1 MSGTE
6 KKEMPLTAK
15 EVSQRL
21 NVADSTLRKWC
32 LSLEEHNYNFFR
44 TDQNKRLFTVKD
56 VTVLQHFKDLVQD
69 KNMSMNNAAMIV
81 TSRFQKGPF
90 SDQTD
95 VEQVIERESSV
106 PVTRSNDELLERLV
120 TYIEQQEENWKQQK
134 QLNADLVAKIDEQ
147 QKYIEER
154 MEQRD
159 AILMQSLR
167 ETQETKK
174 LIVAAAEEKR
184 EEDRKGLWQR
194 LFGKSK

>member
-44 TDQNKRLFTVKD
+44 TDQNKRLFTVQD
-56 VTVLQHFKDLVQD
+56 ITVLQHFKDLVQD

-90 SDQTD
+90 SNQTD
-95 VEQVIERESSV
+95 VEQLIERESTV
-106 PVTRSNDELLERLV
+106 PVTKSNDELLERLV
-120 TYIEQQEENWKQQK
+120 TYIEQQEEYRKQQE
-134 QLNADLVAKIDEQ
+134 QFNATLVAKLEEQ

-154 MEQRD
+154 LKERD
-159 AILMQSLR
+159 AMLIESLR

-174 LIVAAAEEKR
+174 LVAAAEEKR
-184 EEDRKGLWQR
+184 QEEEKKSFWQR
-194 LFGKSK
+194 LLGK

>member
-44 TDQNKRLFTVKD
+44 TDQNKRLFTVQD
-56 VTVLQHFKDLVQD
+56 ITVLQHFKDLVQD

-90 SDQTD
+90 SNQTD
-95 VEQVIERESSV
+95 VEQLIERESTV
-106 PVTRSNDELLERLV
+106 PVTQSNDELLERLV
-120 TYIEQQEENWKQQK
+120 TYIEQQEDHWKRQE
-134 QLNADLVAKIDEQ
+134 QLNADLVAKLEEQ
-147 QKYIEER
+147 QRYIEER
-154 MEQRD
+154 LKERD
-159 AILMQSLR
+159 AMLIESLR
-167 ETQETKK
+167 ETQETKR
-174 LIVAAAEEKR
+174 LVAAAEEKR
-184 EEDRKGLWQR
+184 QEEEKKSFWQR
-194 LFGKSK
+194 LLGK